1 MKNKKFLNLFRNLSI
16 NLKKKIY
23 IRFFFLLILG
33 ALSSLSLPPYNFFLI
48 NFFTFSI
55 FFIFLFKNLNN
66 SNKKIFFFYGWFF
79 GFGYFLTNIYWI
91 TISLTFDQDFN
102 FLIPIALIL
111 IPAFLA
117 LFYGVVTFIFYIFN
131 LKNVISA
138 FFLFSLLL
146 GLVEYI
152 RGNILTGFPWNL
164 IVYSF
169 SDNIS
174 FLSFLSI
181 IGTYSLNLLVISFFV
196 APAIYILRNQKKKL

>member
-1 MKNKKFLNLFRNLSI
+1 MKNKKFLDLLRNLSI
-16 NLKKKIY
+16 NLKKK
-23 IRFFFLLILG
+23 FLFEAFFLLTLG
-33 ALSSLSLPPYNFFLI
+33 ALSSLSLPPLNFFLI

-55 FFIFLFKNLNN
+55 FFIFLFKNLNH
-66 SNKKIFFFYGWFF
+66 SNKKNFFLYGWLF

-117 LFYGVVTFIFYIFN
+117 LFYGVVTFIFYILRF
-131 LKNVISA
+131 KNVIST

-174 FLSFLSI
+174 FLSFVLFLFK
-181 IGTYSLNLLVISFFV
+181 Y
-196 APAIYILRNQKKKL
+196 K